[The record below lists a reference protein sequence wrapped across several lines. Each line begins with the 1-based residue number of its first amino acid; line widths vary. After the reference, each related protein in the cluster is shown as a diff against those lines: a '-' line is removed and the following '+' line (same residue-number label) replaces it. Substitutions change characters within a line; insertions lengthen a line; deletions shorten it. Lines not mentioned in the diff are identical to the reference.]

1 MKFLLIPV
9 GYYMGSLVLGGLF
22 YSISGSNSG
31 KSSAV
36 EKETYTWIGRIV
48 GIIIATAIVV
58 SI

>member
-1 MKFLLIPV
+1 
-9 GYYMGSLVLGGLF
+9 MGSLVLGGLF